1 MQKQIQFKLLGMQ
14 RDLSAAMFNPQ
25 YAYENKNIRIISSEE
40 NTVASVINEKGNKY
54 APIGGVPMNTLLGIP
69 IGTAVIDNNLIV
81 FVQGNKEFEELDVP
95 EEVIREEFPD
105 LKEDYDVE
113 TIADDK
119 IYKLWFDEEGN
130 LQGEV
135 LYSGLLNFDYKHP
148 IETIVFYENS
158 ELQKVYWVDGL
169 NQLRVI
175 NTNASNEVKEKWTN
189 TSFDF
194 KKKLKFGETVTIN
207 RIDSSNGMFDPGV
220 VQYVLTYFNRY
231 GSESNIFYTSPLYY
245 ASHSDRGGNPEEK
258 VACSFEIKI
267 DNLNNENFDYIR
279 IYSIARTSTDATPT
293 VKVVADLN
301 IQNANTITYVDG
313 NLSGYITS
321 ATDLLYKQIQEII
334 ANTFT
339 QKDNT
344 LFIGDFSTPNNIIDE
359 DTVNYFRSKEV
370 AHIEFSNELESLDL
384 VWANSN
390 YYAYRHQLK
399 NNSFKIKTFK
409 YGETYRFGLQFQKYS
424 GVWSEAV
431 WITDAEN
438 TVHIEGNYSN
448 SEKVKIPK
456 ATFTIKQDTGLP
468 IIQNL
473 ISQGYV
479 NVRPV
484 IVYPSFQDRTVV
496 CQGVLC
502 PTVFNVGDRASNS
515 PFVQSSW
522 FFRPDAPYDVY
533 LSTGQPL
540 WEKKDSS
547 DELYVYD
554 RYETYIDRDHNA
566 PTIGIPS
573 YETMGE
579 NSKSGIMHNG
589 KREFNNTR
597 GYLDG
602 DEEKY
607 VGDSKSTVSN
617 FSKGTW
623 VEFRDLYPIPDERIR
638 RAEIQGILDPPKR
651 PFVCWASSAILK
663 EDIGDLRKP
672 DEWVSNNS
680 DNWYVDRSIVTFH
693 SPDIEW
699 DDNIRNLDINTNDNY
714 ELKIVGIVPLTAFIG
729 DLDIQTETPAN
740 NYKDSSAIAPG
751 FYKKTQ
757 KTSNFS
763 KYGFK
768 CMASGAFWF
777 DEITGRRTENPD
789 FHPTG
794 FIVYPFHRNGS
805 LNNTINATESGYK
818 SAKLSTKKLSNLRYS
833 YNSLYF
839 DESDYGDNFESGI
852 YSRSKIALFD
862 SNEVVPIKIKAEGY
876 STMKHSSDDFVY
888 YGNVDKI
895 NTFSVNAGNKANGYP
910 ITIGTTSTDNNKISQ
925 QEGFF
930 QSYFDDYNST
940 LNPGW
945 QESYQ
950 GYWRGWGLDDVY
962 GIVLTND
969 SYENAST
976 DPVRIKY
983 NSTPH
988 FVIDLGSSLVNR
1000 VTLPVLKDKHESYFW
1015 KKYSDKIG
1023 TDEYYGWGEEFYMN
1037 TSEHIKFATNWIKKA
1052 MKFSYYPT
1060 EGFDMGAIRA
1070 LLEYSPYTSDTVVKN
1085 AGVSNG
1091 HVYFSPY
1098 WYYTQFGFD
1107 SSNTDI
1113 IRIGNKERKVDYS
1126 FPKEMSDDVNGSAG
1140 YGFLWLGEVRRKVV
1154 NNRFG
1159 GDTNEALEQNT
1170 WYPCGESVPLI
1181 NIIEGDL
1188 TIIYREG
1195 DTYYQRYDNLK
1206 TYPASL
1212 EDQNCITE
1220 ILSFMCETHI
1230 NIDGRYDRNR
1240 GLMSNIAT
1248 IPTNF
1253 NLLNNVY
1260 SQTNNYFSYTLANPD
1275 RIYLNEFR
1283 NSIAWSLTKTAGE
1296 DIDSWTDMTLAST
1309 LDLDGDKG
1317 YIRALR
1323 SYRNNILAFQDRA
1336 ISQILYNENVQLQS
1350 TEGLPIEI
1358 ANSGK
1363 VSGKRVLWSETGVV
1377 NKWSICVTQDGVFF
1391 IDDINKNINLLSNQ
1405 MSCISDTS
1413 GFHTWIKTN
1422 IKDLS
1427 IWNPVD
1433 FENFVTY
1440 YDTVN
1445 DDVLFIS
1452 KDYCLAYST
1461 SIGKFVSFYSYNGV
1475 PYINTIQGRGIELL
1489 ESRKPSKWWET
1500 GYKTWLR
1507 NEGDYNMYFD
1517 EYDNFYVTLIAN
1529 PDPHIDKIFNNINM
1543 RTDTW
1548 DSEGNLLEETFDT
1561 LKVWNEYQER
1571 EIGLTRLFARPSNL
1585 KKKFRIWRINIPRDN
1600 KNKRDRMRNPWL
1612 YIKLSKET
1620 ENTNKTLLHDIV
1632 VDYFE

>member
-54 APIGGVPMNTLLGIP
+54 SPIGGVPMNTLLGTP

-81 FVQGNKEFEELDVP
+81 FVQGNKEFEDLNIP
-95 EEVIREEFPD
+95 EEVLNEEYPD
-105 LKEDYDVE
+105 LEEDYDIE
-113 TIADDK
+113 TISDDK
-119 IYKLWFDEEGN
+119 IYKLWFDEDDN
-130 LQGEV
+130 LQGEI

-148 IETIVFYENS
+148 IETLVFYENS
-158 ELQKVYWVDGL
+158 EIQKVYWVDGL

-175 NTNASNEVKEKWTN
+175 NTSASDEVKEKWN
-189 TSFDF
+189 NQSFDF
-194 KKKLKFGETVTIN
+194 RKRMKFEEIVTIS
-207 RIDSSNGMFDPGV
+207 RIDTTNGMFDPGV

-231 GSESNIFYTSPLYY
+231 NAESNIFYTSPLYY
-245 ASHSDRGGNPEEK
+245 ASHADRGGNPEEK
-258 VACSFEIKI
+258 VACSFSIKI
-267 DNLNNENFDYIR
+267 DNLDNKNFDYIR
-279 IYSIARTSTDATPT
+279 IYSIVRTSIDAAPT

-301 IQNANTITYVDG
+301 IQDVNTITYVDG
-313 NLSGYITS
+313 NLSGYIIS
-321 ATDLLYKQIQEII
+321 STDLLYKQVQEIV

-344 LFIGDFSTPNNIIDE
+344 LFIGDFSTPNSTIDE
-359 DTVNYFRSKEV
+359 DIINYFRSEEV
-370 AHIEFSNELESLDL
+370 AHIEFSNEIESLER
-384 VWANSN
+384 VYANN
-390 YYAYRHQLK
+390 YYYAYGHQLK

-409 YGETYRFGLQFQKYS
+409 YGETYRFGLQFQKYN
-424 GVWSEAV
+424 GVWSESV

-438 TVHIEGNYSN
+438 TVHIDGLYSKS
-448 SEKVKIPK
+448 SEVKIPK
-456 ATFTIKQDTGLP
+456 ATFTISKDTGIP
-468 IIQNL
+468 IIQKL

-502 PTVFNVGDRASNS
+502 PTVFNVADRASNS

-540 WEKKDSS
+540 WEKTPSWDTLS
-547 DELYVYD
+547 VYD
-554 RYETYIDRDHNA
+554 RYETYVNRDYDVTNI
-566 PTIGIPS
+566 TIGLTPD
-573 YETMGE
+573 YDTNGKD
-579 NSKSGIMHNG
+579 SKSGIMHNG
-589 KREFNNTR
+589 KREFNNSR

-602 DEEKY
+602 EQEEYERDTK
-607 VGDSKSTVSN
+607 TIVSN
-617 FSKGTW
+617 FSEGTW
-623 VEFRDLYPIPDERIR
+623 LEFRDLYPIPDERSR

-651 PFVCWASSAILK
+651 PFTVLASIDMQGESL
-663 EDIGDLRKP
+663 GDLLKP
-672 DEWVSNNS
+672 DEWLSNNS
-680 DNWYVDRSIVTFH
+680 DNWYIDRSIVTFH

-699 DDNIRNLDINTNDNY
+699 DDNIRNLDLDTSDNY
-714 ELKIVGIVPLTAFIG
+714 ELRIVGIVPLTAFAG

-751 FYKKTQ
+751 FYKRTQ
-757 KTSNFS
+757 KSVNFS
-763 KYGFK
+763 RYGFK

-777 DEITGRRTENPD
+777 DEITNRKTENPNLY
-789 FHPTG
+789 PTG

-805 LNNTINATESGYK
+805 LNNTVNASESGYK

-839 DESDYGDNFESGI
+839 DESDYGDNFKSGT
-852 YSRSKIALFD
+852 YFHSRVALFD
-862 SNEVVPIKIKAEGY
+862 SNEVTPIKLKTY
-876 STMKHSSDDFVY
+876 LTSTISKSIDDFVY

-895 NTFSVNAGNKANGYP
+895 NTFSVKAGNKAKGYP
-910 ITIGTTSTDNNKISQ
+910 IAVGMSRTDGNRISQ
-925 QEGFF
+925 QEGSL
-930 QSYFDDYNST
+930 QHYYDNYDNT
-940 LNPGW
+940 LVPGW
-945 QESYQ
+945 ENINS
-950 GYWRGWGLDDVY
+950 GYYTGWGLDDFY
-962 GIVLTND
+962 GIVLTDD
-969 SYENAST
+969 SDENAST
-976 DPVRIKY
+976 EPVRIKY

-988 FVIDLGSSLVNR
+988 FVIDLGSDLLNR
-1000 VTLPVLKDKHESYFW
+1000 EILPVLKDKHESYFW

-1037 TSEHIKFATNWIKKA
+1037 TSEHVKFATNWIKQA
-1052 MKFSYYPT
+1052 MKFSGYPSY
-1060 EGFDMGAIRA
+1060 DIGAFYA
-1070 LLEYSPYTSDTVVKN
+1070 LLEYAPYSSEIVMRKANSESTN
-1085 AGVSNG
+1085 
-1091 HVYFSPY
+1091 VYFAPY
-1098 WYYTQFGFD
+1098 WYYTNGWYETYQIPSIFCE
-1107 SSNTDI
+1107 
-1113 IRIGNKERKVDYS
+1113 ERKIDYN
-1126 FPKEMSDDVNGSAG
+1126 FPIELSGDVSGSAG

-1159 GDTNEALEQNT
+1159 GNSNEALEQNT

-1181 NIIEGDL
+1181 NIIDGDL
-1188 TIIYREG
+1188 TITYREG

-1212 EDQNCITE
+1212 EDQNCITD
-1220 ILSFMCETHI
+1220 IVSFMCETHI

-1240 GLMSNIAT
+1240 GLTSNIT
-1248 IPTNF
+1248 ITPTNF
-1253 NLLNNVY
+1253 NLLNKVY
-1260 SQTNNYFSYTLANPD
+1260 TQTDNYFSYTLSNPN
-1275 RIYLNEFR
+1275 RVYLNEFR
-1283 NSIAWSLTKTAGE
+1283 NSISWSLTKTAGE

-1323 SYRNNILAFQDRA
+1323 VYRNNILAFQDKA

-1363 VSGKRVLWSETGVV
+1363 VSGKRVLWNETGVV

-1413 GFHTWIKTN
+1413 GFHTWIKAN

-1489 ESRKPSKWWET
+1489 ESRKPAKWWET

-1517 EYDNFYVTLIAN
+1517 EYDDFYVTIIAN
-1529 PDPHIDKIFNNINM
+1529 PDPHVDKIFNNINM

-1612 YIKLSKET
+1612 YIKLSKEI